1 MDLDPRI
8 HLFKIVDPDLD
19 LKWIRIWI
27 QSGSGFEYL
36 FFIFFIKKLQ
46 CLFLLPPKF
55 RKGISQITK
64 TFSFTFT
71 LHSFGATRILI
82 NALLS
87 DPDPDPDL
95 RKEIEVDPDPDLDPK
110 WGLKWIQIRIRPNV
124 VDPGGS
130 GSGFESETLH
140 VRHMVDGG
148 NLINYQ
154 IVNILWMVDIQKML
168 QCLRAKK

>member
-1 MDLDPRI
+1 MSD
-8 HLFKIVDPDLD
+8 
-19 LKWIRIWI
+19 
-27 QSGSGFEYL
+27 
-36 FFIFFIKKLQ
+36 KLQ

-87 DPDPDPDL
+87 DPDPDPDP
-95 RKEIEVDPDPDLDPK
+95 RKEIEVDLDSER
-110 WGLKWIQIRIRPNV
+110 GLKWIQIRIRPNV

>member
-1 MDLDPRI
+1 MSD
-8 HLFKIVDPDLD
+8 
-19 LKWIRIWI
+19 
-27 QSGSGFEYL
+27 
-36 FFIFFIKKLQ
+36 KLN

-71 LHSFGATRILI
+71 LHSATRILI

-87 DPDPDPDL
+87 DPDPDPDP
-95 RKEIEVDPDPDLDPK
+95 RKEIEVDPDLDLDPER
-110 WGLKWIQIRIRPNV
+110 GLKWIRIQPNA

-130 GSGFESETLH
+130 RSGFGSETLH

>member
-1 MDLDPRI
+1 MSD
-8 HLFKIVDPDLD
+8 
-19 LKWIRIWI
+19 
-27 QSGSGFEYL
+27 
-36 FFIFFIKKLQ
+36 KLQ

-71 LHSFGATRILI
+71 LHSATRILI